1 MFTAGHNSQRV
12 KMIQCPPNDDWV
24 NKMWY
29 VRTVN
34 YYSAMKRNDIP
45 IHATTWLKL
54 ENIMLSEKKPDTKG
68 YILYVSMCV
77 KYPE

>member
-1 MFTAGHNSQRV
+1 M
-12 KMIQCPPNDDWV
+12 
-24 NKMWY
+24 
-29 VRTVN
+29 N